1 MTMARIEVC
10 RLGQIAAQKIHK
22 ERYLKRIEQYNLNP
36 KLCEYCSVSIS
47 YKKRYNKFCGHS
59 CSAKQ
64 NNEKFPKRNRGIP
77 ENWPLCLVCSER
89 VSSYSAKYCSPDCRL
104 SYKENRPF
112 EILSKRDKRLK
123 VFAEQGQ
130 ACTGCEN
137 TEWRGQT
144 ISLELDHVDG
154 NRQNNSREN
163 LRGLCPNCHS
173 QTENYKGRNIKN
185 IFSDEQIVDVLRKHT
200 SVYQALTELGMS
212 PQRNVYLRVRRLIEK
227 HGLTN
232 IEVRNKFR

>member
-1 MTMARIEVC
+1 MKMARKEVC
-10 RLGQIAAQKIHK
+10 RLGAIAVQKIHK
-22 ERYLKRIEQYNLNP
+22 ARYHERIKKYEESP
-36 KLCEYCSVSIS
+36 KLCEYCGAPIS
-47 YKKRYNKFCGHS
+47 FKKKENKFCNSS
-59 CSAKQ
+59 CGAKY
-64 NNEKFPKRNRGIP
+64 NNIKFPKRKRGK
-77 ENWPLCLVCSER
+77 ESWPLCLVCFEQ

-130 ACTGCEN
+130 ACIGCEN
-137 TEWRGQT
+137 SEWRGQT

-154 NRQNNSREN
+154 NRHNNSREN

-200 SVYQALTELGMS
+200 SIYQALTELGMS

-232 IEVRNKFR
+232 IEVRSKFR